1 MKKVFYLL
9 FILFLFSCKSG
20 KLTVTENLLGFWQL
34 TEYTYYDSLHMTS
47 TIMVFISKDSI
58 DVPLSNYMPLNST
71 RGNWKLIDSKPEL
84 IEIYCEDTVF
94 AGTWELTNIQMN
106 TVPQFSEYIKS
117 FDMVR
122 DSCVFT
128 FER

>member
-9 FILFLFSCKSG
+9 FILFLFSCKSS

-94 AGTWELTNIQMN
+94 AGTWKLTNIQMN